1 MIKLWKRQKISL
13 PHTKIIN
20 KFCLSL
26 FIIIYACAL
35 LILQPISKIP
45 VKVYAFTQS
54 RGECCVEIGTNTVL
68 FEHNSR
74 QKLPMASTTKVITAI
89 TVLENAGL
97 SEIVEI
103 DADCVGI
110 EGSSIYLKEGEKYT
124 VEDLLYGLML
134 RSGNDAAV
142 ALAMHVG
149 KNINNFCE
157 MMNDICRKVGAN
169 NTNVTNPHGL
179 NDENH
184 YTTAED
190 LAKIAAYALKNE
202 TFKQIV
208 STQKR
213 IATELI
219 SGNKR
224 TFINKNKLLYRDKN
238 CYGVKTGYTKIA
250 GRCLV
255 SAFEND
261 GMNLVCVVLNSPQM
275 YERSEE
281 IAQICFQNYVY
292 KLIVD
297 KQEFEKVFSIDEMK
311 TLTIDGDIKEI
322 KLKDDNRKNY
332 EARIT
337 LNDFAKTAKKGSIL
351 GKIDIYSQNQL
362 IYSRKI
368 YTLIDITNERLM
380 QILKDKAQNYQRYI

>member
-1 MIKLWKRQKISL
+1 
-13 PHTKIIN
+13 
-20 KFCLSL
+20 
-26 FIIIYACAL
+26 
-35 LILQPISKIP
+35 
-45 VKVYAFTQS
+45 
-54 RGECCVEIGTNTVL
+54 
-68 FEHNSR
+68 
-74 QKLPMASTTKVITAI
+74 
-89 TVLENAGL
+89 
-97 SEIVEI
+97 
-103 DADCVGI
+103 
-110 EGSSIYLKEGEKYT
+110 
-124 VEDLLYGLML
+124 ML

-142 ALAMHVG
+142 ALALHVG
-149 KNINNFCE
+149 KSISGFCE
-157 MMNDICRKVGAN
+157 MMNGICRKVGAN

-190 LAKIAAYALKNE
+190 LAKITAYALKNE

-224 TFINKNKLLYRDKN
+224 SFINKNKLLYRDKN

-281 IAQICFQNYVY
+281 ITQTCFQNYGY

-297 KQEFEKVFSIDEMK
+297 KQEFEKIFSIDEMK

-322 KLKDDNRKNY
+322 KLKNDNRKNY

>member
-13 PHTKIIN
+13 LHTKTIN

-26 FIIIYACAL
+26 FIIIYACA
-35 LILQPISKIP
+35 IFISQGISPSP
-45 VKVYAFTQS
+45 VKVCAFTQS
-54 RGECCVEIGTNTVL
+54 RGECCVEIDTGTVL
-68 FEHNSR
+68 FEHNSS

-89 TVLENAGL
+89 TVLENARL
-97 SEIVEI
+97 NEIVEI
-103 DADCVGI
+103 NANCVGI

-124 VEDLLYGLML
+124 IEDLLYGLML

-142 ALAMHVG
+142 ALALHVG
-149 KNINNFCE
+149 KSISNFCE
-157 MMNDICRKVGAN
+157 TMNNLCRKFGAN

-179 NDENH
+179 NDEEH

-213 IATELI
+213 IATELV

-224 TFINKNKLLYRDKN
+224 TFVNKNKLLYRDKN

-255 SAFEND
+255 SAFKND
-261 GMNLVCVVLNSPQM
+261 GMNVVCVVLNSPQM

-281 IAQICFQNYVY
+281 IAQTCFQNYVY
-292 KLIVD
+292 KEIVV
-297 KQEFEKVFSIDEMK
+297 KQKFEKFFSIDDVK
-311 TLTIDGDIKEI
+311 TITIDNDVKEI
-322 KLKDDNRKNY
+322 KLKGDDKKTY
-332 EARIT
+332 EVRIS
-337 LNDFAKTAKKGSIL
+337 LNDFVKTVKKGNIL

-380 QILKDKAQNYQRYI
+380 QIIKDKAQNYQRYV

>member
-13 PHTKIIN
+13 PHIKTIN

-26 FIIIYACAL
+26 FIIIYACAIFL
-35 LILQPISKIP
+35 LQPMTASP
-45 VKVYAFTQS
+45 VKVCAFTQS
-54 RGECCVEIGTNTVL
+54 RGECCIEIDTNTVL
-68 FEHNSR
+68 YEHNSH

-89 TVLENAGL
+89 TVLENAEL
-97 SEIVEI
+97 NEIVEI
-103 DADCVGI
+103 NANCVGI

-142 ALAMHVG
+142 ALALHVG
-149 KNINNFCE
+149 KNISGFCE
-157 MMNDICRKVGAN
+157 MMNEICRKVGAN
-169 NTNVTNPHGL
+169 NTSVTNPHGL

-213 IATELI
+213 VATELV

-261 GMNLVCVVLNSPQM
+261 GMNVVCVVLNSPQM
-275 YERSEE
+275 YERSQE
-281 IAQICFQNYVY
+281 IAQNCFQNYEY
-292 KLIVD
+292 KVIVD
-297 KQEFEKVFSIDEMK
+297 KKEFENVFLIDEMK
-311 TLTIDGDIKEI
+311 TLTIDSDIKEI
-322 KLKDDNRKNY
+322 KLKDADEKTY
-332 EARIT
+332 ETRIT
-337 LNDFAKTAKKGSIL
+337 FNDFTKTIKKGNIL

-380 QILKDKAQNYQRYI
+380 QILKDKAQNYQRYV

>member
-45 VKVYAFTQS
+45 VKVCAFTQS
-54 RGECCVEIGTNTVL
+54 RGECCVEIDTNTVL

-103 DADCVGI
+103 DANCVGI
-110 EGSSIYLKEGEKYT
+110 EGSSIYLKESEKYT

-142 ALAMHVG
+142 ALALHVG
-149 KNINNFCE
+149 KSISGFCE
-157 MMNDICRKVGAN
+157 MMNGICRKVGAN

-190 LAKIAAYALKNE
+190 LAKITAYALKNE

-224 TFINKNKLLYRDKN
+224 SFINKNKLLYRDKN

-281 IAQICFQNYVY
+281 IAQTCFQNYGY

-322 KLKDDNRKNY
+322 KLKNDNRKNY